1 MTTTLNQ
8 MKINFIEYLLFQ
20 YEFKSRISVWVLN
33 YLKSSPQHI
42 DNIHFVYEIIPNHN
56 TLDISTKTA
65 NEEAITLKTT
75 DNILINSNELFTFI
89 ANSNLS
95 LDIKINFAQNSKRD
109 RRLDELLVYQLL
121 KSPYYAVYMNDIFTI
136 PLSTQHESS
145 IIQHLQDNIDLSLQ
159 FRQPEQFYQ
168 LSQILKLF
176 KSRNSNS

>member
-1 MTTTLNQ
+1 MTTSLNQ
-8 MKINFIEYLLFQ
+8 MKTNFIEYLLFQ

-33 YLKSSPQHI
+33 YIKSSTQQI
-42 DNIHFVYEIIPNHN
+42 ENLHFVYDRITNHN
-56 TLDISTKTA
+56 TLELSIIDAK
-65 NEEAITLKTT
+65 EDAITLKTT
-75 DNILINSNELFTFI
+75 DSTLINSNEIFTFI

-95 LDIKINFAQNSKRD
+95 LDIKINFAQNSDRE

-121 KSPYYAVYMNDIFTI
+121 KSPYYTIYMNDIYTI
-136 PLSTQHESS
+136 PLSTHYESS

-176 KSRNSNS
+176 KSRNSNP

>member
-1 MTTTLNQ
+1 MTTSLNQ
-8 MKINFIEYLLFQ
+8 MKVNFIEYILFQ

-33 YLKSSPQHI
+33 YIKSSSQQI
-42 DNIHFVYEIIPNHN
+42 DNIHFVDEIIPQHN
-56 TLDISTKTA
+56 TLELSIKDAKA
-65 NEEAITLKTT
+65 NAITLKTT
-75 DNILINSNELFTFI
+75 DSKLINSNEIFTFI

-95 LDIKINFAQNSKRD
+95 LDIKLNFAQNNDRE

-121 KSPYYAVYMNDIFTI
+121 KSPYYALYLNDIFTI

-145 IIQHLQDNIDLSLQ
+145 IIQHLQENIDLSLQ

-176 KSRNSNS
+176 KSRNSKS